1 LAICT
6 LLDPR
11 FKNFDFVGATE
22 ELKEFAVESL
32 TTAWEASIFKPKPV
46 AQVAQQLPVQSAAV
60 TMPTTAH
67 GKASA
72 SSILRRPVQQSAPVS
87 AAAAPAPRN
96 ASADELATYLAM
108 QGVDDPDACMLEW
121 WCGQD
126 CKQGLPNL
134 AQLARQHLGTP
145 ASSAGV
151 ERLFSRA
158 GRMHDNLAAAMSDG
172 TLQHSLFAAHNN
184 D

>member
-1 LAICT
+1 
-6 LLDPR
+6 
-11 FKNFDFVGATE
+11 
-22 ELKEFAVESL
+22 
-32 TTAWEASIFKPKPV
+32 
-46 AQVAQQLPVQSAAV
+46 
-60 TMPTTAH
+60 
-67 GKASA
+67 
-72 SSILRRPVQQSAPVS
+72 
-87 AAAAPAPRN
+87 
-96 ASADELATYLAM
+96 M